1 MVRNNSSASVSVWLA
16 FCRVKYH
23 WAAGNSV
30 IRALPLALDF
40 NATLRCPMAK
50 SRVATGQW
58 AVAIFAKDQEPDGG
72 LLVGGRVGNF
82 IRKTAGEA
90 VHRTLRR
97 VHWHVEFFALHPL
110 GHQRP
115 DADLAIARNQLD
127 PRAGLD
133 PAL

>member
-1 MVRNNSSASVSVWLA
+1 MRRSRSIDSSASVSIWFA
-16 FCRVKYH
+16 FCRVKH
-23 WAAGNSV
+23 HATSGNSV

-72 LLVGGRVGNF
+72 LLVRGRVGNF
-82 IRKTAGEA
+82 IRKTACEA

-97 VHWHVEFFALHPL
+97 VHRHVEVFFLVPLLH
-110 GHQRP
+110 HRP
-115 DADLAIARNQLD
+115 DPHPPQAPNQ
-127 PRAGLD
+127 
-133 PAL
+133 